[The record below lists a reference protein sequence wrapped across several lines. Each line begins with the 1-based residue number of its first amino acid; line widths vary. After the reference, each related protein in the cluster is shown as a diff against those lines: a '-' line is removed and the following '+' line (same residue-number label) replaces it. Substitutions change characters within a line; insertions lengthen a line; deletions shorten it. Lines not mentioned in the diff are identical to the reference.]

1 MIDDPDLPAGTGHQI
16 IDPTLLDGIDD
27 AVYDSL
33 VNREIGEVFEEC
45 GFDPEMP
52 IREQEPSPLPDR
64 KAVDDL
70 IFDIL
75 GLSQEERNEVYW
87 YLCESVQNREERSKS
102 V

>member
-1 MIDDPDLPAGTGHQI
+1 MTFYGPEFNGHQI

-27 AVYDSL
+27 ATYDSL

-45 GFDPEMP
+45 GFDPKRP
-52 IREQEPSPLPDR
+52 IREQDPSPLPDR
-64 KAVDDL
+64 KVVDDF

-75 GLSQEERNEVYW
+75 ELTQEERNEVYW
-87 YLCESVQNREERSKS
+87 YLCESVQNRETRSKS